1 MQQLQENYYL
11 DVLAFKAYTKNMA
24 EHPAW
29 PNPGVTTVSA
39 KQKQQAVVDLIVG
52 SRPATTV
59 PFSSL
64 IDSPYNVRRGEP
76 QNIEGMAQSIE
87 SAGGIMQN
95 LIVHEVKA
103 KRGNKVN
110 YGVCAGR
117 RRKAG
122 YGLLVERGKASANGP
137 INVVIVTDAEARLMS
152 MMENTARE
160 DMHLADVCE
169 GIRDLHADGRT
180 LEHIAE
186 VFSVS
191 VLTVQRRLKLAHLSP
206 MLFAAFRKDEI
217 QLGQLQ
223 ALALCPDQAEQERI
237 WAEVQE
243 GPEWMRTPAKLREI
257 ITRAEVSSEHA
268 LARFVGIEA
277 YEAAGGEVRRDLFSD
292 TGGGYLASPDILN
305 GLVRAKLD
313 EAADALRAEGWSWV
327 EADLKPNYETIYACT
342 RLSAG
347 KRVLSADE
355 KAERDALEARVT
367 RASEAL
373 EAAYDSDDESID
385 GDALEAEVQ
394 AAEEALEAFDERCKE
409 WTAEQKAVS
418 GVYIAISQNG
428 GLLAEFGLVKR
439 ADMKA
444 AGQALGAQAP
454 GALQRAAQAPEQVK
468 PLHSESLCARLT
480 AHRTAIVRLELSRRP
495 EIALVA
501 LLARLIP
508 DVLPGHFGRNTRGML
523 SIQSESSSEKLVRLA
538 DDMAS
543 SPAWVAYD
551 ERAEFWRNRISTEA
565 NGDLFGWLMEQPG
578 DTLRD
583 LFAFCVAATVDG
595 VSYGDSPHVVNRLA
609 DVLNVDYRTYWK
621 ATGASYFQHVSKARI
636 LDVVKEATTTE
647 TAASLEKLK
656 KAELVGAA
664 ERAVSET
671 GWLPEVLR
679 NRKPKT

>member
-1 MQQLQENYYL
+1 M
-11 DVLAFKAYTKNMA
+11 
-24 EHPAW
+24 
-29 PNPGVTTVSA
+29 SA

-52 SRPATTV
+52 SRAAITV
-59 PFSSL
+59 PFSAL
-64 IDSPYNVRRGEP
+64 VDSPFNVRRGAP
-76 QNIEGMAQSIE
+76 LNVDGMAQAIK

-103 KRGNKVN
+103 KRGNKVS

-122 YGLLVERGKASANGP
+122 YGLLVERGEASADAP

-152 MMENTARE
+152 LMENTERE

-169 GIRDLHADGRT
+169 GIRDLHAEGRT

-191 VLTVQRRLKLAHLSP
+191 VLTVQRRMKLAHLSP
-206 MLFAAFRKDEI
+206 VLFEAFRQDEI

-223 ALALCPDQAEQERI
+223 ALALCPDPAEQERI
-237 WAEVQE
+237 WTDAQK
-243 GPEWMRTPAKLREI
+243 GHPSMRTPERLREI

-277 YEAAGGEVRRDLFSD
+277 YETAGGEVRRDLFSD
-292 TGGGYLASPDILN
+292 TGGGYLVNPEILHN
-305 GLVRAKLD
+305 LVHAKL
-313 EAADALRAEGWSWV
+313 EESANALRADGWSWV
-327 EADLKPNYETIYACT
+327 EISPKIDYELIYACT
-342 RLSAG
+342 TLSAAP
-347 KRVLSADE
+347 RELSADE
-355 KAERDALEARVT
+355 RAERAELEARMT
-367 RASEAL
+367 RASDAL
-373 EAAYDSDDESID
+373 EAAYDSDDDTID
-385 GDALEAEVQ
+385 TDALESEHQ
-394 AAEEALEAFDERCKE
+394 AAEEAVEAFDERCTS
-409 WTAEQKAVS
+409 WTTEQKAVS
-418 GVYIAISQNG
+418 GVYVAVSQHG
-428 GLLAEFGLVKR
+428 VLFSQMGLVRR

-468 PLHSESLCARLT
+468 PLHSESMCARLT

-495 EIALVA
+495 EIALVT
-501 LLARLIP
+501 LLARMVP
-508 DVLPGHFGRNTRGML
+508 DVLPGHFGRGTLGML
-523 SIQSESSSEKLVRLA
+523 CIQSESSSEKLVKVA
-538 DDMAS
+538 DDMAD
-543 SPAWVAYD
+543 SPAWIAYGAQ
-551 ERAEFWRNRISTEA
+551 AEFWRARISKEA
-565 NGDLFGWLMEQPG
+565 NGDLFGWLMAQTG

-595 VSYGDSPHVVNRLA
+595 VSYSDHPHVVNRLA
-609 DVLNVDYRTYWK
+609 DVLDVDYRTYWK
-621 ATGASYFQHVSKARI
+621 ATGASYFQHVPKARI
-636 LDVVKEATTTE
+636 LDVVKEATTPE
-647 TAASLEKLK
+647 TAASLDKLK

-679 NRKPKT
+679 NREQPEIWQATDDEEETEADDETADE